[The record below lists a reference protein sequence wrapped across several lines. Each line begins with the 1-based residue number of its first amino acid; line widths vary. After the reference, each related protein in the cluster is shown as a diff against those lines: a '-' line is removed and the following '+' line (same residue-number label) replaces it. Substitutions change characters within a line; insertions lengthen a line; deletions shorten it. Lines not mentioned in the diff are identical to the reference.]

1 FKFVV
6 KKGKKKVGETVCEV
20 SLDNQDPKFAKGPRA
35 FYVVGCRDRDQR
47 IRETGPLTVEA
58 YFIDDDTDTETLL
71 GTHDLVVR
79 SVKRVRGNG
88 EPDAPQHYVDR
99 HSEALSTFLVLHHN
113 RAEHPFGRLGRSFNE
128 ISGRNQVVLLM
139 NVSNDEE
146 HRSIPSSTH
155 LR

>member
-1 FKFVV
+1 GKPRDEGWTLKADYRVFGASSNRSAFKFVV

-20 SLDNQDPKFAKGPRA
+20 SLDNQDPKFAKGPKA

-79 SVKRVRGNG
+79 SVKRVRG
-88 EPDAPQHYVDR
+88 
-99 HSEALSTFLVLHHN
+99 
-113 RAEHPFGRLGRSFNE
+113 
-128 ISGRNQVVLLM
+128 
-139 NVSNDEE
+139 
-146 HRSIPSSTH
+146 
-155 LR
+155 